1 MKKECKWGLSLLAVV
16 VLAACG
22 TQTGQSEKSSQSE
35 AKTSMSSAETSKEE
49 TSSSK
54 KVDDGH
60 QYYQT
65 FLNQV
70 QGSGKQYAFYDLNKD
85 GVDEL
90 VVGAVQSSGGANF
103 IESVYALQDKQPVEL
118 LSAGVTPVGG
128 SRTGMKFYDDGTLAY
143 ISATA
148 YGPNVEVTA
157 YKLQDGALVEQGRG
171 NYQMTDDTTPEAA
184 LGLSAKEVTA
194 ESLAWQ
200 DFPTGVAVMNLE
212 AIQAGD
218 FSSIAGTWQNGE
230 GSSYTFD
237 ANGVVEVNG
246 SPVDM
251 EFRFLQLEDGSVR
264 GGIGVVGARTGSAAI
279 AFIPAGQPFPEK
291 LKYGDFEVDNSK
303 DLIYMGQNVITSP
316 SSLFYRVK

>member
-1 MKKECKWGLSLLAVV
+1 MKKQVKWSLSLLAVLA
-16 VLAACG
+16 LAACG
-22 TQTGQSEKSSQSE
+22 AQTEQSAKSSTSE
-35 AKTSMSSAETSKEE
+35 DKTSLSSESSKEE

-54 KVDDGH
+54 KVDDGR

-70 QGSGKQYAFYDLNKD
+70 QGAGKQYAFYDINKD

-90 VVGAVQSSGGANF
+90 VVGAVQPSGGANF
-103 IESVYALQDKQPVEL
+103 IESVYALQDNQPVDL
-118 LSAGVTPVGG
+118 LKAGVTPVGG
-128 SRTGMKFYDDGTLAY
+128 SRTGMKFYEDGTLAY

-148 YGPNVEVTA
+148 YGPNVDVTA
-157 YKLQDGALVEQGRG
+157 YKLQDGKLVEEARG

-200 DFPTGVAVMNLE
+200 EFPKGVAVMNLE

-246 SPVDM
+246 SQVNM
-251 EFRFLQLEDGSVR
+251 ELKFLQLEDGYVH
-264 GGIGVVGARTGSAAI
+264 GVIGVVGAQTGSAAI
-279 AFIPAGQPFPEK
+279 AFIPAGKVFPEK
-291 LKYGDFEVDNSK
+291 LKHGEFEVDNSK